1 MIWLYCSD
9 KTIMVWKIDPS
20 IAVAHDTEAE
30 PRVGVAKQSLRGHNH
45 YVQDVVLSLDGKYCL
60 SGSWDATLRLWE
72 LESGTTTRIFAGHTK
87 DVLSVAFSV
96 DNRQVHA
103 DPLLQ
108 SCTLC
113 FAVVNLNGKDIRHHE
128 SLGLMV
134 GWTVSYV
141 YSV

>member
-1 MIWLYCSD
+1 
-9 KTIMVWKIDPS
+9 MVWKIDPS

-87 DVLSVAFSV
+87 DVLSVAFSF
-96 DNRQVHA
+96 DNRQVRTDKTFCDNKHKLCCGTVCLTWC
-103 DPLLQ
+103 LLVG
-108 SCTLC
+108 S
-113 FAVVNLNGKDIRHHE
+113 GS
-128 SLGLMV
+128 SLVRTQLR
-134 GWTVSYV
+134 
-141 YSV
+141 